1 MHTENAINAIL
12 PVVQQ
17 WPDEVAQRYRAAGYW
32 RGETFGAMLRDRAR
46 QHPDRIALIDGVRR
60 WTYAELDA
68 RADAIAAGFIATGL
82 RPGDRVV
89 VQLPNCAE
97 FYAVIFGLF
106 RVGILPVYSLFAHR
120 LMEVEHAARS
130 AQARAY
136 VMAALPEF
144 VALAAALQSRLPLLR
159 HVIVVD
165 DVQPD
170 TVSLQTDWRMLSEL
184 MQRGA
189 DTALPP
195 EPQPSDVAFLQ
206 LSGGSTGL
214 SKLIPRTHDDYIYSL
229 RESAR
234 ICALTPDDVFL
245 VVLPAAH
252 NFPMSS
258 PGALGAFY
266 AGARVVLAR
275 APSPEV
281 AFPLIAAERVT
292 VTSLVPPLLLVWL
305 QAQAARAAHDLSSLR
320 LIQVGGAKLGAEV
333 ARRVKPVLGATLQQ
347 VFGMAE
353 GLVNYT
359 RLDDPEETIIATQG
373 RPISPDDEIRVVDDY
388 DQDVPAG
395 EPGYLLTRGPYT
407 IRAYH
412 ANPSAN
418 ARAFTEDGFYRT
430 GDVVR
435 VTPEGYLVVQGRA
448 DDHINRA
455 GEKISAEEIEDHL
468 LAHPQVFDAVVVS
481 VPDEFLGERSCAF
494 LIAQGNAPRP
504 KPVEIKRWMR
514 ARGLADFKVPD
525 QVVFVD
531 QFRQTAVGKI
541 SRRELRA
548 ILRAQQQEAAH
559 AAGAIA

>member
-1 MHTENAINAIL
+1 MHTEDAMDAIA
-12 PVVQQ
+12 PVTQQ
-17 WPDEVAQRYRAAGYW
+17 WPDAFAQRYRAAGYW

-46 QHPDRIALIDGVRR
+46 QHPDRIALVDGARR

-68 RADAIAAGFIATGL
+68 RADAIAAGCIATGL
-82 RPGDRVV
+82 NPGDRVV

-106 RVGILPVYSLFAHR
+106 RAGILPVYSLFAHR
-120 LMEVEHAARS
+120 VMEVEHAART

-136 VMAALPEF
+136 LMAALPEF
-144 VALAAALQSRLPLLR
+144 LSLATELQHRLPLLR
-159 HVIVVD
+159 HVVVVD
-165 DVQPD
+165 AAQPQP
-170 TVSLQTDWRMLSEL
+170 TPEPVGWQTLSAL
-184 MQRGA
+184 MQRGVGA
-189 DTALPP
+189 ALPP
-195 EPQPSDVAFLQ
+195 EPKPSDAAFLQ

-214 SKLIPRTHDDYIYSL
+214 SKLIPRTHDDYIYTL

-234 ICALTPDDVFL
+234 ICGLTPDDVFL

-266 AGARVVLAR
+266 AGARVVLAH

-281 AFPLIAAERVT
+281 AFPIIAAERVT
-292 VTSLVPPLLLVWL
+292 MTSLVPPLLLVWL
-305 QAQAARAAHDLSSLR
+305 QAHAANAAHDLSSLKV
-320 LIQVGGAKLGAEV
+320 IQVGGAKLAPEV

-359 RLDDPEETIIATQG
+359 RLDDDAETIIATQG
-373 RPISPDDEIRVVDDY
+373 RPISPDDEIRVVNDR

-407 IRAYH
+407 IRSYH
-412 ANPSAN
+412 ANPAAN
-418 ARAFTEDGFYRT
+418 ARSFTADGFYRT

-435 VTPEGYLVVQGRA
+435 LTPQGYLVVQGRA

-494 LIAQGNAPRP
+494 LIAKTAQPRP
-504 KPVEIKRWMR
+504 KAVDIKRWMR
-514 ARGLADFKVPD
+514 TRGLADFKVPD
-525 QVVFVD
+525 QVVFVE

-541 SRRELRA
+541 SRKELRA
-548 ILRAQQQEAAH
+548 TLRAQLDSNRPDGETP
-559 AAGAIA
+559 